1 MLSVDARMRI
11 FAIAAFAFVLTAVSL
26 VEAAIPGQRH
36 YALVIGHN
44 QSDDTDLPPLRY
56 ADDDAIRYFEFF
68 QLVAD
73 EAQILTTPDAET
85 ARLHPGFLAPE
96 PTREAL
102 LDRLHSL
109 RDAMAEDVA
118 RGIHPILTF
127 VYSGH
132 GSYDDDG
139 SGFLYLADG
148 VFTTRDLY
156 STVLG
161 PNRDATVILII
172 DACNAALLV
181 HSRGPR
187 GSDRV
192 ASEPS
197 LMRLEN
203 FPNVGVILSSSTVG
217 EVHEWGR
224 YLAGIFSHEVR
235 SALLGPGDIDGNGRV
250 TFAELATFVAA
261 ANDQVDNPTI
271 RLNPYIRPPL
281 NQPDFALVDLA
292 ATPFPVR
299 LQVDTDEAHRG
310 HLLDDQLVRYLD
322 YHAEPGAPFEIGM
335 VTNDQ
340 EWVLVAEGQEWV
352 IPRGSRGLVRLSEL
366 TPEPLSQLAARGVTS
381 GYFEKTL
388 FKQPTGRV
396 FAENF
401 LGETYLPS
409 LIVERPV
416 LSPWYENSLG
426 WGLVGSGVAAAAV
439 GAGFTWM
446 ASEAHT
452 DAMSATN
459 HPDRIAA
466 NETLLEAQ
474 LTSAILYGV
483 GAGALAGGM
492 LTFLL
497 DREVRVERYVPPISV
512 DFSGQG
518 IRLRGSFD

>member
-1 MLSVDARMRI
+1 MLSVDAHIRI
-11 FAIAAFAFVLTAVSL
+11 VAVASFLFVLAAVSL

-36 YALVIGHN
+36 YALVVGHN
-44 QSDDTDLPPLRY
+44 QSDDANLPPLRY
-56 ADDDAIRYFEFF
+56 ADDDAIRYFELF
-68 QLVAD
+68 QLIAD
-73 EAQILTTPDAET
+73 EAHLLTTPDAET

-102 LDRLHSL
+102 LEQLHAL
-109 RDAMAEDVA
+109 RDAMAADQA
-118 RGIHPILTF
+118 RGIHPVLTF

-156 STVLG
+156 SEVLG
-161 PNRDATVILII
+161 PNRDATVVLII

-181 HSRGPR
+181 HSRGPSS
-187 GSDRV
+187 SDRD

-235 SALLGPGDIDGNGRV
+235 SALLGPGDLDGNGHV
-250 TFAELATFVAA
+250 TFAELAAFVAA

-281 NQPDFALVDLA
+281 NRPDFPLIDLD

-299 LQVDTDEAHRG
+299 LHVDTAEASRG

-322 YHAEPGAPFEIGM
+322 YHTDSEGPFEIGM
-335 VTNDQ
+335 VDSHQ
-340 EWVLVAEGQEWV
+340 DWVLVAGGQEWV
-352 IPRGSRGLVRLSEL
+352 IPRGTEGIVRLSEL
-366 TPEPLSQLAARGVTS
+366 TPEPMSQIATRSVTS

-388 FKQPTGRV
+388 FKQPTSTQ
-396 FAENF
+396 FAQEF
-401 LGETYLPS
+401 LVDSYLPS
-409 LIVERPV
+409 LIVERSV
-416 LSPWYENSLG
+416 LVPWHENRLA
-426 WGLVGSGVAAAAV
+426 WGLVGSGIAAATV

-446 ASEAHT
+446 ANEAH
-452 DAMSATN
+452 DEALAATT
-459 HPDRIAA
+459 HPARIAA
-466 NETLLEAQ
+466 NDNLTEAQ

-483 GAGALAGGM
+483 GATALAGGV

-497 DREVRVERYVPPISV
+497 DRQVTIDRYIPPISI
-512 DFSGQG
+512 DFNGNG
-518 IRLRGSFD
+518 IRLHGAFH